1 MLKQRVVTAL
11 IIAPLFLVGVFAT
24 NILGFAL
31 FLGGIV
37 TVGAWEWARIAGWN
51 DQLPRVSFAI
61 ATAVCLVLAWHL
73 PAMVVLG
80 VALVWW
86 MFAFYL
92 ILQFPS
98 SSSIWQPVWLRCLAG
113 LLVLVPAWKAL
124 VSLRAGVMQVNPEI
138 STVWLVLYIFLIVWA
153 ADIGAYFAGKT
164 FGRRKL
170 APAVS
175 PGKSVE
181 GALGGLVAV
190 SVLPFVVAPLLQ
202 ISPSQ
207 TGVLWMMT
215 LSAAIF
221 SIVGDLLESLGKRVV
236 GIKDSSQILP
246 GHGGILD
253 RIDSV
258 TAAAPIFVLLAL
270 ATGWIHS

>member
-1 MLKQRVVTAL
+1 MLKQRVITAL
-11 IIAPLFLVGVFAT
+11 IIAPLFLIGVFAT

-31 FLGGIV
+31 FIGGIV
-37 TVGAWEWARIAGWN
+37 TIGAWEWARISGWERQSSRLLYALVTAG
-51 DQLPRVSFAI
+51 
-61 ATAVCLVLAWHL
+61 CLVLAWYL
-73 PAMVVLG
+73 SPLVVLG
-80 VALVWW
+80 VAAVWW
-86 MFAFYL
+86 LFAFYL
-92 ILQFPS
+92 ILNFPS
-98 SSSIWQPVWLRCLAG
+98 STAIWQPVWLRCLAG
-113 LLVLVPAWKAL
+113 LLVIVPAWKAL
-124 VSLRAGVMQVNPEI
+124 VSLRAGVVQVNPEV
-138 STVWLVLYIFLIVWA
+138 STIWLVIYIFLIVWA

-181 GALGGLVAV
+181 GAIGGLVAV
-190 SVLPFVVAPLLQ
+190 SVLPFVVSPLME

-221 SIVGDLLESLGKRVV
+221 SIIGDLLESLGKRVV

-270 ATGWIHS
+270 VTGWIQG